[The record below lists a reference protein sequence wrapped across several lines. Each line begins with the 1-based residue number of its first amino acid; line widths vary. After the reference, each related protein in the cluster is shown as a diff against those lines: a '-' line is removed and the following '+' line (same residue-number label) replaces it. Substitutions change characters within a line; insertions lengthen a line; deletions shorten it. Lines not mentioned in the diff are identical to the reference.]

1 MKIDL
6 NSLRADRLKCLN
18 WKNIKPKWEMIK
30 NLPRLDDIEV
40 TLGDTIYIKSNSISK
55 EQKSYIDSVALSL
68 LPWEKAHL
76 IYFNTI
82 Y

>member
-1 MKIDL
+1 MFKL
-6 NSLRADRLKCLN
+6 EKY
-18 WKNIKPKWEMIK
+18 KTKWEMIK

-68 LPWEKAHL
+68 LPWEKGHL
-76 IYFNTI
+76 IYLI
-82 Y
+82 PYIGSEWEVI